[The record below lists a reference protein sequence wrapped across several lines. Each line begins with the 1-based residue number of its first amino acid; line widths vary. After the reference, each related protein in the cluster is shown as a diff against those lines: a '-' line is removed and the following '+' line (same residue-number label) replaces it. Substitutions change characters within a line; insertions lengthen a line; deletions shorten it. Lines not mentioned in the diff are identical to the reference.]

1 MVIWLAVTID
11 DLKAVLYLDGDDE
24 DALLQ
29 SYIDAANQFVIGA
42 VGDEV
47 PAFWDDNKVTMLHN
61 LAVKSLAASYY
72 QYRLNL
78 SDAQVYQ
85 IDMTVNS
92 ILGQLRGRYA
102 SAKEDRDE
110 ASD

>member
-1 MVIWLAVTID
+1 MAVTID
-11 DLKAVLYLDGDDE
+11 DLKAVLYLDGNDE
-24 DALLQ
+24 NALLQ
-29 SYIDAANQFVIGA
+29 SYIAAADQFVIGA

-47 PAFWDDNKVTMLHN
+47 PTFWDDSKVTTLHD

-72 QYRLNL
+72 QYRLSL
-78 SDAQVYQ
+78 SDVQVYQ

-102 SAKEDRDE
+102 SAKEAQDE

>member
-1 MVIWLAVTID
+1 MAVTID
-11 DLKAVLYLDGDDE
+11 DLKAVLYLDGNDD

-29 SYIDAANQFVIGA
+29 SYIDAADQFIIGA

-47 PAFWDDNKVTMLHN
+47 PAFWNDSKVTMLHD

-72 QYRLNL
+72 QYRLSL
-78 SDAQVYQ
+78 SDVQVYQ
-85 IDMTVNS
+85 IDMTANS

-102 SAKEDRDE
+102 SAKEAQDE

>member
-1 MVIWLAVTID
+1 MAVTID
-11 DLKAVLYLDGDDE
+11 GLKAVLYLDGDDE

-29 SYIDAANQFVIGA
+29 SYIDAADQFVIGA

-47 PAFWDDNKVTMLHN
+47 PAFWDDSKVIMLHD
-61 LAVKSLAASYY
+61 LAVKSLAATYY
-72 QYRLNL
+72 QYRLSM
-78 SDAQVYQ
+78 SDTQTYQ

-102 SAKEDRDE
+102 SAKEAQDE

>member
-1 MVIWLAVTID
+1 MAVTID
-11 DLKAVLYLDGDDE
+11 DLKAVLYLDGNDE

-29 SYIDAANQFVIGA
+29 SYIAAADQFVIGA
-42 VGDEV
+42 VGDDV
-47 PAFWDDNKVTMLHN
+47 SGFWDDSKVTVLHD
-61 LAVKSLAASYY
+61 LAVKSLAATYY
-72 QYRLNL
+72 QYRL
-78 SDAQVYQ
+78 SMADTQTYQ

-102 SAKEDRDE
+102 SAKEAQDE

>member
-1 MVIWLAVTID
+1 MAVTID
-11 DLKAVLYLDGDDE
+11 DLKAVLYLDGNDE

-29 SYIDAANQFVIGA
+29 SYIDAADQFIIGA

-47 PAFWDDNKVTMLHN
+47 PAFWDDSKVIMLHD
-61 LAVKSLAASYY
+61 LAVKSLAATYY
-72 QYRLNL
+72 QYRL
-78 SDAQVYQ
+78 SMADTQVYQ

-102 SAKEDRDE
+102 QAKEAQDE

>member
-1 MVIWLAVTID
+1 MAVTID
-11 DLKAVLYLDGDDE
+11 DLKAVLYLDGNDE
-24 DALLQ
+24 NTLLQ
-29 SYIDAANQFVIGA
+29 SYIDAADQFIIGA

-47 PAFWDDNKVTMLHN
+47 PAFWEDSKVIMLHD

-72 QYRLNL
+72 QYRLNM
-78 SDAQVYQ
+78 SDVQVYQ

-102 SAKEDRDE
+102 SVKEAKDE
-110 ASD
+110 TSD

>member
-1 MVIWLAVTID
+1 MAVTID
-11 DLKAVLYLDGDDE
+11 DLKAVLYLDGNDE

-29 SYIDAANQFVIGA
+29 SYIGAANQFVIGA

-47 PAFWDDNKVTMLHN
+47 PAFWDDSKVIMLHD

-72 QYRLNL
+72 QYRLSL
-78 SDAQVYQ
+78 SDVQVYQ

-92 ILGQLRGRYA
+92 VLGQLRGRYA
-102 SAKEDRDE
+102 SAKEAQDE

>member
-1 MVIWLAVTID
+1 M
-11 DLKAVLYLDGDDE
+11 LYLDGDDE

-29 SYIDAANQFVIGA
+29 SYIDAADQFIIGA

-47 PAFWDDNKVTMLHN
+47 PAFWDDSKVIMLHD
-61 LAVKSLAASYY
+61 LAVKSLAATYY
-72 QYRLNL
+72 QYRLSM
-78 SDAQVYQ
+78 SDTQTYQ

-102 SAKEDRDE
+102 SAKEAQDE

>member
-1 MVIWLAVTID
+1 MAVTSD
-11 DLKAVLYLDGDDE
+11 DLKAVLYLDGNDE

-29 SYIDAANQFVIGA
+29 SYIDAADQFIIGA

-47 PAFWDDNKVTMLHN
+47 PAFWDDSKVTMLHD
-61 LAVKSLAASYY
+61 LAVKSLAATYY
-72 QYRLNL
+72 QYRL
-78 SDAQVYQ
+78 SMADTQTYQ

-102 SAKEDRDE
+102 SAKEAQDE

>member
-1 MVIWLAVTID
+1 MID

-29 SYIDAANQFVIGA
+29 SYIDAADQFIIGA
-42 VGDEV
+42 VGNEV
-47 PAFWDDNKVTMLHN
+47 PAFWDDSKVIMLHD
-61 LAVKSLAASYY
+61 LAVKSLAATYY
-72 QYRLNL
+72 QYRLSM
-78 SDAQVYQ
+78 SDTQTYQ

-102 SAKEDRDE
+102 SAKEAQDE
-110 ASD
+110 ASN

>member
-1 MVIWLAVTID
+1 MAVTIEN
-11 DLKAVLYLDGDDE
+11 LKAVLYLDGDDE

-29 SYIDAANQFVIGA
+29 SYIDAANQFIIGA

-47 PAFWDDNKVTMLHN
+47 PTFWDDSKVTVLHD
-61 LAVKSLAASYY
+61 LAVKSLAATYY
-72 QYRLNL
+72 QYRL
-78 SDAQVYQ
+78 SMADTQTYQ

-102 SAKEDRDE
+102 SAKEAQDE

>member
-1 MVIWLAVTID
+1 MAVTID
-11 DLKAVLYLDGDDE
+11 DLKAVLYLDGNDE

-29 SYIDAANQFVIGA
+29 SYIDAANQFIIGA
-42 VGDEV
+42 VGDKV
-47 PAFWDDNKVTMLHN
+47 PAFWDDSKVTALHD

-72 QYRLNL
+72 QYRLSL
-78 SDAQVYQ
+78 SDVQVYQ

-102 SAKEDRDE
+102 QAKEVQDE
-110 ASD
+110 ASN

>member
-1 MVIWLAVTID
+1 MAVTID

-29 SYIDAANQFVIGA
+29 SYIDAADQFIIGA
-42 VGDEV
+42 VGDDV
-47 PAFWDDNKVTMLHN
+47 SGFWDDSKVTVLHD
-61 LAVKSLAASYY
+61 LAVKSLAATYY
-72 QYRLNL
+72 QYRL
-78 SDAQVYQ
+78 SMADTQTYQ

-102 SAKEDRDE
+102 SAKEAQDE

>member
-1 MVIWLAVTID
+1 MAVTID
-11 DLKAVLYLDGDDE
+11 DLKAVLYLDGNDE

-29 SYIDAANQFVIGA
+29 SYIDAADQFVIGA
-42 VGDEV
+42 VGDDV
-47 PAFWDDNKVTMLHN
+47 PGLWDDSKVTVLHD
-61 LAVKSLAASYY
+61 LAVKSLAATYY
-72 QYRLNL
+72 QYRL
-78 SDAQVYQ
+78 SMADTQIYQ

-102 SAKEDRDE
+102 SAKEAQDE

>member
-1 MVIWLAVTID
+1 MAVTID
-11 DLKAVLYLDGDDE
+11 DLKAVLYLDGNDE

-29 SYIDAANQFVIGA
+29 SYIDAADQFVIGA
-42 VGDEV
+42 VGDEM
-47 PAFWDDNKVTMLHN
+47 PAFWNDSKVAVLHD

-78 SDAQVYQ
+78 SDVQVYQ

-102 SAKEDRDE
+102 QAKEAQDE
-110 ASD
+110 TGD

>member
-1 MVIWLAVTID
+1 MAVTID

-29 SYIDAANQFVIGA
+29 SYIDAADQFIIGA

-47 PAFWDDNKVTMLHN
+47 PAFWDDSKVTVLHD
-61 LAVKSLAASYY
+61 LAVKSLAATYY
-72 QYRLNL
+72 QYRL
-78 SDAQVYQ
+78 SMADTQTYQ

-102 SAKEDRDE
+102 SAKEAQDE

>member
-1 MVIWLAVTID
+1 MAVTID
-11 DLKAVLYLDGDDE
+11 DLKAVLYLDGNDE

-29 SYIDAANQFVIGA
+29 SYIDAADQFVIGA

-47 PAFWDDNKVTMLHN
+47 PAFWDDSKVTVLHD
-61 LAVKSLAASYY
+61 LAVKSLAATYY
-72 QYRLNL
+72 QYRL
-78 SDAQVYQ
+78 SMVDTQTYQ

-102 SAKEDRDE
+102 SAKEAQDE

>member
-1 MVIWLAVTID
+1 MAVTID

-29 SYIDAANQFVIGA
+29 SYIDAANQFIIGA

-47 PAFWDDNKVTMLHN
+47 PTFWSDSKVTMLHD
-61 LAVKSLAASYY
+61 LAVKSLSASYY

-78 SDAQVYQ
+78 SDVQVYQ

-102 SAKEDRDE
+102 QAKEAQDE
-110 ASD
+110 VSD

>member
-1 MVIWLAVTID
+1 MAVTID
-11 DLKAVLYLDGDDE
+11 DLKAVLYLNGDDE

-29 SYIDAANQFVIGA
+29 SYIDAADQFIIGA

-47 PAFWDDNKVTMLHN
+47 PAFWDDSKVIMLHD
-61 LAVKSLAASYY
+61 LAVKSLAATYY
-72 QYRLNL
+72 QYRLSM
-78 SDAQVYQ
+78 SDTQTYQ

-102 SAKEDRDE
+102 SAKEAQDE

>member
-1 MVIWLAVTID
+1 M
-11 DLKAVLYLDGDDE
+11 LYLDGDDE

-29 SYIDAANQFVIGA
+29 SYIDAADQFIIGA

-47 PAFWDDNKVTMLHN
+47 PAFWDDSKVIMLHD
-61 LAVKSLAASYY
+61 LAVKSLAATYY
-72 QYRLNL
+72 QYRLSM
-78 SDAQVYQ
+78 SDTQTYQ

-92 ILGQLRGRYA
+92 TLGQLRGRYA
-102 SAKEDRDE
+102 SAKEAQDE

>member
-1 MVIWLAVTID
+1 MAVTID

-29 SYIDAANQFVIGA
+29 SYIDAADQFIIGA

-47 PAFWDDNKVTMLHN
+47 PAFWDDSKAIMLHD
-61 LAVKSLAASYY
+61 LAVKSLAATYY
-72 QYRLNL
+72 QYRLSM
-78 SDAQVYQ
+78 SDTQTYQ

-102 SAKEDRDE
+102 SAKEAQDE

>member
-1 MVIWLAVTID
+1 MAVTID
-11 DLKAVLYLDGDDE
+11 DLKAVLYLDGNNE

-29 SYIDAANQFVIGA
+29 SYIDAANQFIIGA

-47 PAFWDDNKVTMLHN
+47 PDFWSDSKVTVLHD

-78 SDAQVYQ
+78 SDVQVYQ

-102 SAKEDRDE
+102 SAKEAQDE
-110 ASD
+110 ASN

>member
-1 MVIWLAVTID
+1 MAVTID

-29 SYIDAANQFVIGA
+29 SYIDAADQFIIGA

-47 PAFWDDNKVTMLHN
+47 PAFWNDSKVIMLHD
-61 LAVKSLAASYY
+61 LAVKSLAATYY
-72 QYRLNL
+72 QYRLSM
-78 SDAQVYQ
+78 SDTQTYQ

-102 SAKEDRDE
+102 SAKEAQDE

>member
-1 MVIWLAVTID
+1 MAVTID
-11 DLKAVLYLDGDDE
+11 DLKAVLYLDGNDD

-29 SYIDAANQFVIGA
+29 SYIYAADQFVIGA

-47 PAFWDDNKVTMLHN
+47 PDFWSDSKVTVLHD

-78 SDAQVYQ
+78 SDTQVYQ

-102 SAKEDRDE
+102 SAKEAYDE

>member
-1 MVIWLAVTID
+1 MAVTID

-29 SYIDAANQFVIGA
+29 SYINAADQFIIGA

-47 PAFWDDNKVTMLHN
+47 PAFWDDSTVIMLHD
-61 LAVKSLAASYY
+61 LAVKSLAATYY
-72 QYRLNL
+72 QYRLSM
-78 SDAQVYQ
+78 SDTQTYQ

-92 ILGQLRGRYA
+92 VLGQLRGRYA
-102 SAKEDRDE
+102 SAKEAQDE

>member
-1 MVIWLAVTID
+1 MAVTID

-29 SYIDAANQFVIGA
+29 SYIDAADQFIIGA

-47 PAFWDDNKVTMLHN
+47 PAFWDDSKVIMLHD
-61 LAVKSLAASYY
+61 LAVKSLAATYY
-72 QYRLNL
+72 QYRLSM
-78 SDAQVYQ
+78 SDTQTYQ

-102 SAKEDRDE
+102 SAKEAQDE

>member
-1 MVIWLAVTID
+1 MAVTID
-11 DLKAVLYLDGDDE
+11 DLKVVLYLDGNDE

-29 SYIDAANQFVIGA
+29 SYIGAANQFVIGA

-47 PAFWDDNKVTMLHN
+47 PAFWDDSKVIMLHD

-72 QYRLNL
+72 QYRLSL
-78 SDAQVYQ
+78 SDVQVYQ

-102 SAKEDRDE
+102 QAKEAQDE

>member
-1 MVIWLAVTID
+1 MAVTID
-11 DLKAVLYLDGDDE
+11 DLKAVLYLDGNDE

-29 SYIDAANQFVIGA
+29 SYIDAADQFVIGA

-47 PAFWDDNKVTMLHN
+47 PAFWDDSKVIMLHD
-61 LAVKSLAASYY
+61 LAVKSLAATYY
-72 QYRLNL
+72 QYRLSM
-78 SDAQVYQ
+78 SDTQTYQ

-102 SAKEDRDE
+102 SAKEAQDE

>member
-1 MVIWLAVTID
+1 MAVTID

-29 SYIDAANQFVIGA
+29 SYIGAADQFVIGA

-47 PAFWDDNKVTMLHN
+47 PAFWNDSKVTALHD
-61 LAVKSLAASYY
+61 LAVKSLAATYY
-72 QYRLNL
+72 QYRL
-78 SDAQVYQ
+78 SMADTQTYQ
-85 IDMTVNS
+85 IDMTLNS

-102 SAKEDRDE
+102 SAKEAQDE

>member
-1 MVIWLAVTID
+1 MAVTID

-29 SYIDAANQFVIGA
+29 SYIDAADQFVIGA
-42 VGDEV
+42 VGDDVSE
-47 PAFWDDNKVTMLHN
+47 FWDDSNVTVLHD
-61 LAVKSLAASYY
+61 LAVKSLAATYY
-72 QYRLNL
+72 QYRL
-78 SDAQVYQ
+78 SMADTQAYP

-92 ILGQLRGRYA
+92 ILGQMRGRYA
-102 SAKEDRDE
+102 SAKEVQDE

>member
-1 MVIWLAVTID
+1 MAVTID

-29 SYIDAANQFVIGA
+29 SYINAAGQFIIGA

-47 PAFWDDNKVTMLHN
+47 PAFWDDSTVIMLHD
-61 LAVKSLAASYY
+61 LAVKSLAATYY
-72 QYRLNL
+72 QYRLSM
-78 SDAQVYQ
+78 SDTQTYQ

-102 SAKEDRDE
+102 SAKEDQDE

>member
-1 MVIWLAVTID
+1 MAVTID
-11 DLKAVLYLDGDDE
+11 DLKAVLYLDGNDE

-29 SYIDAANQFVIGA
+29 SYIDAADQFVIGA
-42 VGDEV
+42 VGDDV
-47 PAFWDDNKVTMLHN
+47 TGFWDDSKVTALHD
-61 LAVKSLAASYY
+61 LAVKSLAATYY
-72 QYRLNL
+72 QYRL
-78 SDAQVYQ
+78 SMADTQTYQ

-102 SAKEDRDE
+102 SAKEAQQDE